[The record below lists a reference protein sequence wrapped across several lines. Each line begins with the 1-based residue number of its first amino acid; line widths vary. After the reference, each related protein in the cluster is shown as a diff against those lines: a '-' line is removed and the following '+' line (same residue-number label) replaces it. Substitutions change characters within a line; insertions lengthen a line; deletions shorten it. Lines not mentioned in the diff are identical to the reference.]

1 MSGAVSGFI
10 TRAELRPG
18 AGAAILTRA
27 AARDDGHALV
37 WTLFQHRERG
47 ERCFVYR
54 EEGPGRYLIVS
65 TEPPEDPEG
74 LWRVAAKQ
82 YEPELAAGDGLRFA
96 LRVNPA
102 VTTKVDGSPKRTDA
116 VMHAKAHL
124 TGEARRGV
132 DKEAAVEAWLQPR
145 LEARG
150 ARLDGFA
157 LTGWRVDDRAGAG
170 PGRGRHT
177 RSIADTQGT
186 LTVAESSAFTPVLFA
201 GLGKARAYGCGLL
214 LVRRA

>member
-1 MSGAVSGFI
+1 MNGAASGFI

-37 WTLFQHRERG
+37 WTLFQHRGRG
-47 ERCFVYR
+47 ERCFLYR
-54 EEGPGRYLIVS
+54 GEGPGRYLVVS

-74 LWRVAAKQ
+74 LWRVASKP
-82 YEPELAAGDGLRFA
+82 YEPELAAGEALRFA

-102 VTTKVDGSPKRTDA
+102 VTTKVDGHPKRTDA

-124 TGEARRGV
+124 MGDARRGV
-132 DKEAAVEAWLQPR
+132 DKGAAVEAWLRPR

-150 ARLDGFA
+150 ARLDAFA
-157 LTGWRVDDRAGAG
+157 LTGWRVDDRARAG
-170 PGRGRHT
+170 QGRHT
-177 RSIADTQGT
+177 RSVADIEGT
-186 LTVAESSAFTPVLFA
+186 LTVTDPAPFTQCLFA